1 MSHKKEYVVIN
12 AIYFTPIFR
21 FLLASNLYPAI
32 AFLLRDWVVLLI
44 IVISQGKQVNFSVIT
59 SSYKAG
65 KIRAEMRT
73 GSILVLIFFLNQQ
86 FIYLFCCFYCLQC
99 TTFWD
104 QSYHHLILTFTD
116 FNVSKTGPFS
126 LSYCFPFQ
134 WQKLELSENVMECYQ
149 FLWIFLHRIAL
160 CHFMPL

>member
-21 FLLASNLYPAI
+21 FLLASNFYPAV

-44 IVISQGKQVNFSVIT
+44 IVISQGRQVNFSMIT

-65 KIRAEMRT
+65 KNRAEMRT
-73 GSILVLIFFLNQQ
+73 GSILVLIFFFNQQ
-86 FIYLFCCFYCLQC
+86 FIYLFCCLYCLQC
-99 TTFWD
+99 TTFRD
-104 QSYHHLILTFTD
+104 CSYLHLILTLTD
-116 FNVSKTGPFS
+116 FNMSKTGPFI

-134 WQKLELSENVMECYQ
+134 WQKLE
-149 FLWIFLHRIAL
+149 
-160 CHFMPL
+160 

>member
-44 IVISQGKQVNFSVIT
+44 IVISQGKQVNFNVIT

-65 KIRAEMRT
+65 KNRAEMRT
-73 GSILVLIFFLNQQ
+73 ESILVLDFFFKSRVHILV
-86 FIYLFCCFYCLQC
+86 LLLLLL
-99 TTFWD
+99 TV
-104 QSYHHLILTFTD
+104 YHFLGLLLPPYD
-116 FNVSKTGPFS
+116 FDF
-126 LSYCFPFQ
+126 
-134 WQKLELSENVMECYQ
+134 
-149 FLWIFLHRIAL
+149 H
-160 CHFMPL
+160 

>member
-21 FLLASNLYPAI
+21 FLLASSLYPAI

-65 KIRAEMRT
+65 KNRAEMRT
-73 GSILVLIFFLNQQ
+73 GSILVLLFWGFFNQQ
-86 FIYLFCCFYCLQC
+86 FIYFFSCFYCLQC

-104 QSYHHLILTFTD
+104 CSYLHLILTFTD
-116 FNVSKTGPFS
+116 FNVSEPGPFI

-134 WQKLELSENVMECYQ
+134 WQKLG
-149 FLWIFLHRIAL
+149 
-160 CHFMPL
+160 

>member
-44 IVISQGKQVNFSVIT
+44 IVISQGRQVNFSVIT

-65 KIRAEMRT
+65 KNRAEMRT
-73 GSILVLIFFLNQQ
+73 GSILVLIFFFFESTVYILV
-86 FIYLFCCFYCLQC
+86 LLLVLL
-99 TTFWD
+99 TV
-104 QSYHHLILTFTD
+104 YHFLGLLLPPSD
-116 FNVSKTGPFS
+116 FDF
-126 LSYCFPFQ
+126 
-134 WQKLELSENVMECYQ
+134 
-149 FLWIFLHRIAL
+149 H
-160 CHFMPL
+160 

>member
-44 IVISQGKQVNFSVIT
+44 IVISQGRQVNFSMIT

-65 KIRAEMRT
+65 KNRAEMRT
-73 GSILVLIFFLNQQ
+73 GSYLGFDFF
-86 FIYLFCCFYCLQC
+86 F
-99 TTFWD
+99 
-104 QSYHHLILTFTD
+104 
-116 FNVSKTGPFS
+116 
-126 LSYCFPFQ
+126 
-134 WQKLELSENVMECYQ
+134 
-149 FLWIFLHRIAL
+149 
-160 CHFMPL
+160 

>member
-44 IVISQGKQVNFSVIT
+44 IVISQGKQVNFRVIT

-65 KIRAEMRT
+65 KNRAEMRT
-73 GSILVLIFFLNQQ
+73 GSILVLIFFLSRVH
-86 FIYLFCCFYCLQC
+86 I
-99 TTFWD
+99 
-104 QSYHHLILTFTD
+104 LILLLLLLTVYHFLGLILPPPD
-116 FNVSKTGPFS
+116 FDF
-126 LSYCFPFQ
+126 
-134 WQKLELSENVMECYQ
+134 
-149 FLWIFLHRIAL
+149 H
-160 CHFMPL
+160 

>member
-44 IVISQGKQVNFSVIT
+44 IVISQGKQVNFRVIT

-65 KIRAEMRT
+65 KNRAEMRT
-73 GSILVLIFFLNQQ
+73 GSILVLIFF
-86 FIYLFCCFYCLQC
+86 FIKSSYTYLAAFIAYSVPLSG
-99 TTFWD
+99 TD
-104 QSYHHLILTFTD
+104 LTST
-116 FNVSKTGPFS
+116 
-126 LSYCFPFQ
+126 
-134 WQKLELSENVMECYQ
+134 
-149 FLWIFLHRIAL
+149 
-160 CHFMPL
+160 

>member
-44 IVISQGKQVNFSVIT
+44 IVISQGRQVNFSVIT

-65 KIRAEMRT
+65 KNRAEMRT
-73 GSILVLIFFLNQQ
+73 GSILVLIFFFLINSS
-86 FIYLFCCFYCLQC
+86 YTCFAACIAYSVPLSG
-99 TTFWD
+99 TA
-104 QSYHHLILTFTD
+104 LT
-116 FNVSKTGPFS
+116 S
-126 LSYCFPFQ
+126 
-134 WQKLELSENVMECYQ
+134 
-149 FLWIFLHRIAL
+149 I
-160 CHFMPL
+160 